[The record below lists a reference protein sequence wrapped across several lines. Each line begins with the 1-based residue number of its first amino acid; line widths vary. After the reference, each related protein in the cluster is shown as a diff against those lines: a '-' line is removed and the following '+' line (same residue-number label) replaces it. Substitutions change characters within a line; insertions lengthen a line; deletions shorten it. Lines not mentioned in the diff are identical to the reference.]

1 MQHSETQSVGIRL
14 SPSLEAVLMAGPQ
27 ARQQKIG
34 KAQRLYRQAL
44 QLDPTDLRGINGLG
58 SLEARTGNYDAA
70 LRWVCHPSIP
80 TSVIVLP

>member
-1 MQHSETQSVGIRL
+1 MGSLRHSHK
-14 SPSLEAVLMAGPQ
+14 AVLVAGPQ

-70 LRWVCHPSIP
+70 LRWICHTSIP
-80 TSVIVLP
+80 TSDMVLP